1 MHDSHLPLHKWF
13 IAVYMMCKSRKGVS
27 ALQLKQILGV
37 AYKTAWYLSHRIRAA
52 MDNGRFEGPTLFG
65 VVQIAETLVAGK
77 PRGKGGASRGK
88 RTWVAGAIQRGGRV
102 KLEAIPDV
110 RRTTLRDFINR
121 TVRDDT
127 EAIYTDD
134 LAGYMGIGDHT
145 TTLGMRQST
154 TPIEEW
160 VFGDM
165 HPNSIEG
172 VWSLFRKSLV
182 GSFHKV
188 SKKHLSRYLEEL
200 EWRFGNRNSDHI
212 FLDTLR
218 CIVSTNTLT
227 YEQLVA

>member
-13 IAVYMMCKSRKGVS
+13 IAVYMMCKSRERVS
-27 ALQLKQILGV
+27 ALQLKQTLGV

-52 MDNGRFEGPTLFG
+52 MGNGRFEGPILFG
-65 VVQIAETLVAGK
+65 VVEVAETLVGGK
-77 PRGKGGASRGK
+77 AHGKGRASRGN

-134 LAGYMGIGDHT
+134 LAGYMGIEDH
-145 TTLGMRQST
+145 TTLGMRHSIA
-154 TPIEEW
+154 PIEEW
-160 VFGDM
+160 VGGDM

-172 VWSLFRKSLV
+172 VWSLFRKRLV
-182 GSFHKV
+182 GAFHKV
-188 SKKHLSRYLEEL
+188 SKKHRARYLEEL
-200 EWRFGNRNSDHI
+200 EWRLGNRNSDHI

-218 CIVSTNTLT
+218 CIVNTNTLT